1 MRRCSSSAEQELKA
15 RKSQIDELVD
25 DLLLSPDTALLSTHP
40 RTASSNPDFQAWLTA
55 IWRELSRAVID
66 NLAQTLSKTREAV
79 DRVTLVFGST
89 RSADPAMQARIQDL
103 LASRFTEFP
112 GAARSGSSLPKW

>member
-15 RKSQIDELVD
+15 RKSQIVVD

-103 LASRFTEFP
+103 LASRFT
-112 GAARSGSSLPKW
+112 